1 MTDRKNDK
9 RREERYESL
18 FREHYPRVFH
28 FFRSYRIADGEADDL
43 AQDTFIQF
51 WKHMDDV
58 RGDVPGPYLRKIA
71 RNVLLNWVRGREASK
86 RKAEMVYLDDPDV
99 HVDPQAAEEPDY
111 AEREQSGRRKQ
122 LLRDA
127 IARLPES
134 QRQCME
140 LWLEDYQYNEI
151 AARLDLTMDAVKTR
165 IKIAKKALEAQL
177 GEKIPED
184 EE

>member
-9 RREERYESL
+9 DREERCESI
-18 FREHYPRVFH
+18 FREYYPRVFY
-28 FFRSYRIADGEADDL
+28 FFRSCRIADGEADDL

-51 WKHMDDV
+51 WKHMDEV
-58 RGDVPGPYLRKIA
+58 RGEGPGPYLRKIA
-71 RNVLLNWVRGREASK
+71 RNILLNRIRAREASK

-99 HVDPQAAEEPDY
+99 HVDPRAPEEPDY
-111 AEREQSGRRKQ
+111 AEHEQGERRKR
-122 LLRDA
+122 LLREA
-127 IARLPES
+127 IARLPEN
-134 QRQCME
+134 QRQCMD

-151 AARLDLTMDAVKTR
+151 ADRLGLTMDAVKTR

-184 EE
+184 EG